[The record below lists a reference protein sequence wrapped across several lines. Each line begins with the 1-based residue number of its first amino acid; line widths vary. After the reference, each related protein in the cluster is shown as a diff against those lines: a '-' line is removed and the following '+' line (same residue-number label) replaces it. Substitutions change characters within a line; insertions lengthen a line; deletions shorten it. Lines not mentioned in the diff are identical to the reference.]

1 MRYARNCCATGSL
14 NVLNPTPAFV
24 LGKPTSQSR
33 GKFTEIPRFGY
44 MFVNLELRDICII
57 PEIALEDEG
66 SGQHLLCAFAALRE
80 IILAQGFDR
89 A

>member
-1 MRYARNCCATGSL
+1 MRHARNCCASGSL
-14 NVLNPTPAFV
+14 NVLNPSPAFV

-33 GKFTEIPRFGY
+33 GKFTEIPRFAY
-44 MFVNLELRDICII
+44 MFVNLEPRDICII
-57 PEIALEDEG
+57 PEIVLYYDR
-66 SGQHLLCAFAALRE
+66 SGQHLLRAFASLCE